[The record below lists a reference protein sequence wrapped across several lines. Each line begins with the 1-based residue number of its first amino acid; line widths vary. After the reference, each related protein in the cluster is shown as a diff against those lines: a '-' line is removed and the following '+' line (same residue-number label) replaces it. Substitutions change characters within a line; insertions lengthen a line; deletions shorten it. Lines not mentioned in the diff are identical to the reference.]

1 MGKVASKITRHINR
15 FNVENR
21 AHRVLDRDKPTAA
34 PKFDSN
40 IQDLQRALELD
51 PKLVEKLNKK
61 DSHLDDRLKNVY
73 VTSED
78 RYIDHVKIKRESDER
93 TLPLDRKIV
102 QDFEYGYKE
111 PVRVTPGRCT
121 LRTAMKFITDHQGE
135 PDLWTT
141 KKIAD
146 EYKIKEET
154 VGKILYFF
162 KSFQIYIPDINSKDN
177 ILTQANPNLID
188 EKKEKENESENEKE
202 KGKER
207 T

>member
-1 MGKVASKITRHINR
+1 MGKVVSKMGRAINR

-21 AHRVLDRDKPTAA
+21 AHRVLERDKPTAA

-40 IQDLQRALELD
+40 IQDLKRALELD
-51 PKLVEKLNKK
+51 PMLVEKLNKK

-78 RYIDHVKIKRESDER
+78 RYIDYDLKRPQSDDR

-102 QDFEYGYKE
+102 EDFEYGFKE

-121 LRTAMKFITDHQGE
+121 LRQAMKFITDHQGD
-135 PDLWTT
+135 PNLWTP
-141 KKIAD
+141 KKIAAD
-146 EYKIKEET
+146 YKIKEE
-154 VGKILYFF
+154 VVEKIVSHFM
-162 KSFQIYIPDINSKDN
+162 SFQIYIPDINSKDN
-177 ILTQANPNLID
+177 ILIQAKTKLID
-188 EKKEKENESENEKE
+188 ENKEKQKE
-202 KGKER
+202 KDKDKEQ